1 MKIID
6 HEIKR
11 YVVRVKEF
19 KEKTNRVKSME
30 GTAEFD
36 QACDELRKDERKLVT
51 MIKKQEK
58 VLFVAFHL
66 LLNLAE
72 DLQIE
77 RKMRNR

>member
-11 YVVRVKEF
+11 YIVRVREF
-19 KEKTNRVKSME
+19 KKKSEDLEGAKGTEKFQEM
-30 GTAEFD
+30 AEYMHR
-36 QACDELRKDERKLVT
+36 EERKLAV
-51 MIKKQEK
+51 MVKKQEK

-72 DLQIE
+72 DL
-77 RKMRNR
+77 